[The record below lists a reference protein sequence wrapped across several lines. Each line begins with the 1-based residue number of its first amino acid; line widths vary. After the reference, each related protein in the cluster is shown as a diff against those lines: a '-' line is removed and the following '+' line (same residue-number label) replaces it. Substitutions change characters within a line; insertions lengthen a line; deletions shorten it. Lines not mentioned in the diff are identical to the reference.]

1 MQVVGAIG
9 VAQSSM
15 PTIAEQ
21 VLLDTN
27 VLLAATDE
35 DRASH
40 HDALAVLNMWPMDG
54 VTLHVS
60 GQVLR
65 EYLAVA
71 SRPTEVN
78 GLGLR
83 MEDALTNMEAV
94 LARTTLVE
102 ETAAVA
108 DQLRELLRLVDCTG
122 TQVHD
127 ANVVATMLTHGIGAV
142 VTEDIGDFGRFDAIV
157 DIIAL
162 RPT

>member
-1 MQVVGAIG
+1 M
-9 VAQSSM
+9 S
-15 PTIAEQ
+15 TIAEQ

-40 HDALAVLNMWPMDG
+40 HHALAVLNEWPTDG

-71 SRPTEVN
+71 SRPIEVN

-83 MEDALTNMEAV
+83 MEDALTNVEAV
-94 LARTTLVE
+94 LARTTLVD

-108 DQLRELLRLVDCTG
+108 DQLRELLRFVNCTG
-122 TQVHD
+122 RQVHD

-142 VTEDIGDFGRFDAIV
+142 VTEDIGDFARFDAMV
-157 DIIAL
+157 DVIAL

>member
-1 MQVVGAIG
+1 MED
-9 VAQSSM
+9 S
-15 PTIAEQ
+15 
-21 VLLDTN
+21 LTN
-27 VLLAATDE
+27 V
-35 DRASH
+35 
-40 HDALAVLNMWPMDG
+40 
-54 VTLHVS
+54 
-60 GQVLR
+60 
-65 EYLAVA
+65 
-71 SRPTEVN
+71 
-78 GLGLR
+78 
-83 MEDALTNMEAV
+83 EAV

-142 VTEDIGDFGRFDAIV
+142 VTEDIGDFARFDAIV